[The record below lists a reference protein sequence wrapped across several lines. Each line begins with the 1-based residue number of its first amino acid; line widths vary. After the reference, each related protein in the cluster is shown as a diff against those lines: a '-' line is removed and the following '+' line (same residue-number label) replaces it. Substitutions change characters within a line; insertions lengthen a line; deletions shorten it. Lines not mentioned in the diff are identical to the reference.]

1 VLSDFFIAQ
10 FVCIVC
16 VLLTRVTTNG
26 CAILGGYEP
35 LEVARQR
42 EVATDLTFL
51 MDLAFF
57 VCFLFLLVR
66 EWSFVF
72 YPILLLSFYF

>member
-1 VLSDFFIAQ
+1 
-10 FVCIVC
+10 
-16 VLLTRVTTNG
+16 VTPND

-51 MDLAFF
+51 MHLAFF
-57 VCFLFLLVR
+57 AFLLVR
-66 EWSFVF
+66 EWFFVF
-72 YPILLLSFYF
+72 YPILLLLVDFDF